1 MQFGQDFEK
10 IFFRLSLEKVKYLQ
24 AIKYNFY
31 TSEEIDALSYLANK
45 FSKDT
50 FILTTSIYSPAGI
63 QDYGVKEGWVA
74 ETQNHPKVE
83 LWNLSSSQHLI
94 NPPKPSK
101 WRWDHIGTA

>member
-1 MQFGQDFEK
+1 LLK
-10 IFFRLSLEKVKYLQ
+10 LK
-24 AIKYNFY
+24 
-31 TSEEIDALSYLANK
+31 SYLANK

-101 WRWDHIGTA
+101 CSTTRYIYSIRHGSPTYPPSNPIT

>member
-45 FSKDT
+45 FYSKFNET
-50 FILTTSIYSPAGI
+50 PT
-63 QDYGVKEGWVA
+63 KENIKLLV
-74 ETQNHPKVE
+74 QNHPK
-83 LWNLSSSQHLI
+83 
-94 NPPKPSK
+94 SK
-101 WRWDHIGTA
+101 ERVSETIIDMVFDVDLDKYDEEYIFNRYY

>member
-1 MQFGQDFEK
+1 LLK
-10 IFFRLSLEKVKYLQ
+10 LK
-24 AIKYNFY
+24 
-31 TSEEIDALSYLANK
+31 SYLANK

-83 LWNLSSSQHLI
+83 
-94 NPPKPSK
+94 
-101 WRWDHIGTA
+101 